1 MMLAYAILIYF
12 CLSPRSF
19 ILTLLSQLKKMK
31 CINKTIQRNTL
42 IYIKENG
49 IDTINASGFSHTH
62 TRIHTNFRRYFFAY
76 HIRSKFVVVLLFC
89 LVSSF
94 SFPTTPFQPTIS
106 CSISLTAIEP
116 IDRTLFSNFR
126 LYKYVLYIALCAIKN
141 CVVL

>member
-12 CLSPRSF
+12 CLSPRSL

-62 TRIHTNFRRYFFAY
+62 THTYKLPTVFFRLSY
-76 HIRSKFVVVLLFC
+76 SQQVCCCSFVLFSLLFFISYDAIPADNQ
-89 LVSSF
+89 LFYQSDRNRTYRSYIIFELSS
-94 SFPTTPFQPTIS
+94 I
-106 CSISLTAIEP
+106 
-116 IDRTLFSNFR
+116 
-126 LYKYVLYIALCAIKN
+126 
-141 CVVL
+141 